1 MKVEMKNY
9 RGVAEARLTMAP
21 IALVAGPNGAGKSSI
36 AQGIAAALTKNAAP
50 IDGIAKNAAGQL
62 LRDGAKRGNCTVGD
76 DSGSVTANWPG
87 ASTSEDGTA
96 PWASEIACGLTS
108 LVDMKPKDA
117 AALLISAIE
126 ALPTLE
132 HLQTALPN
140 VDAEMLKQVW
150 GAIQADGWDS
160 AHKRAQERGA
170 KLKGAWEHVTG
181 EKYGSAKAEGWRPV
195 GAPEAGTEQL
205 QAELKELR
213 EELEQAIAN
222 QAVGQAEVQ
231 RLEAQVQAGAEA
243 ATQAEKLEGDIGRG
257 NAHAAKLQAELDAL
271 PKPETVETLA
281 ECPHCNGHLVVVSST
296 LVRAPAEGGISAEEN
311 EQRQAAIDAKRA
323 ELQRT
328 NAALQQLGGQ
338 RASALQSVSLAAAA
352 REQLEAM
359 PEGGATAE
367 QIAGLKNDIAEAEA
381 DLRAVT
387 AVQSAEKLHG
397 DISENQ
403 LVISALAPDGV
414 RQTVLAEKIGVFN
427 ATLAR
432 LSGTAGWPVVALSD
446 DLSVTLGGRAY
457 ILLSESEKYRARV
470 VLQVALADLDGSDV
484 VLVDAADILDRGGRN
499 GLFKLLASSGM
510 RALVCM
516 TMNQAADV
524 PDLAAAGL
532 GQSYWLADNILAP
545 VGAQ

>member
-1 MKVEMKNY
+1 MQVEMKNY

-76 DSGSVTANWPG
+76 DTGSVTANWPG
-87 ASTSEDGTA
+87 ASTSEDGSP

-108 LVDMKPKDA
+108 LVDMKPKEA

-132 HLQTALPN
+132 HLQAALPD
-140 VDAEMLKQVW
+140 VDATMLQQVW
-150 GAIQADGWDS
+150 GAIQTDGWDS

-170 KLKGAWEHVTG
+170 KLKGAWEQVTG
-181 EKYGSAKAEGWRPV
+181 EKYGSAKADGWRPV
-195 GAPEAGTEQL
+195 GAPEAGTEEL
-205 QAELKELR
+205 QAELTDLR
-213 EELEQAIAN
+213 GQLEQAIAN

-231 RLEAQVQAGAEA
+231 RLEAQVQAGVD
-243 ATQAEKLEGDIGRG
+243 TQATVEKLDSDIANG
-257 NAHAAKLQAELDAL
+257 NAHADKLTAELGAL

-281 ECPHCNGHLVVVSST
+281 ECPHCKGHLVVVSST
-296 LVRAPAEGGISAEEN
+296 QVRAPAEGGITAEEN

-338 RASALQSVSLAAAA
+338 RASALQTISVASAAKK
-352 REQLEAM
+352 QLGAM

-367 QIAGLKNDIAEAEA
+367 QIQSLRNDITEAEA
-381 DLRAVT
+381 DLRAV
-387 AVQSAEKLHG
+387 AAIQSAEKLHG
-397 DISENQ
+397 DIGENQ
-403 LVISALAPDGV
+403 LVINALAPDGV
-414 RQTVLAEKIGVFN
+414 RQTVLAEKMGNFN
-427 ATLAR
+427 AALAR
-432 LSGTAGWPVVALSD
+432 LSGTAGWPVVALAD
-446 DLSVTLGGRAY
+446 DLSLSLGGRPY
-457 ILLSESEKYRARV
+457 ILISESEKFRV
-470 VLQVALADLDGSDV
+470 RVTLQVALADLDGSDV
-484 VLVDAADILDRGGRN
+484 VLIDAADILDRAGRN
-499 GLFKLLASSGM
+499 GLFKMVSSSGM

-516 TMNQAADV
+516 TMNQMADV
-524 PDLAAAGL
+524 PDLGAAGL
-532 GQSYWLADNILAP
+532 GKSYWLADNILAP